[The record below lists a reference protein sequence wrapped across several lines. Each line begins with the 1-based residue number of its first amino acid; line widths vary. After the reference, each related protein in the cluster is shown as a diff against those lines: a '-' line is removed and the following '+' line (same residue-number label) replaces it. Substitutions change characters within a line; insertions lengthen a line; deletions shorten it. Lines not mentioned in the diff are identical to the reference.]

1 MGDSHSHLFRLSSC
15 TLEGPLTVLF
25 SCKSCADI
33 RVFGPKV
40 KVVRVPSGISQELEN
55 ELVLSWN
62 NEEKTKDLRE
72 RILRHLERKEH

>member
-1 MGDSHSHLFRLSSC
+1 
-15 TLEGPLTVLF
+15 LTVLF

-72 RILRHLERKEH
+72 RILRQLERKEH

>member
-1 MGDSHSHLFRLSSC
+1 LGDSHAHLFRLSSC

-72 RILRHLERKEH
+72 RILRQLERKEH

>member
-1 MGDSHSHLFRLSSC
+1 M
-15 TLEGPLTVLF
+15 TVLF

-72 RILRHLERKEH
+72 RILRQLERKEH